1 VLREG
6 IKKGIKKILSA
17 GGFAVFRSRG
27 RFFQEGLFTVH
38 KDHFRQDPRFQEA
51 YLRGLQAIGDPH
63 AKFEWR
69 VHVALWAAATGLRVP
84 GDFVECGVNTGLIS
98 SAILQR
104 LRWNTL
110 DRRFYL
116 IDTFSGPVLEQFS
129 KEEIANGRRAV
140 VEIAVASG
148 GYVTDLG
155 RVRANYA
162 EWPRAIVVPGRVPD
176 VLPGL
181 GIGSVAF
188 LHIDMNCAYPER
200 AALEFFW
207 DRLSPGAVVLLDDYG
222 YLGHDLQA
230 EAMDAAARELGT
242 DILSLPTGQ
251 GLIIKGGSAV
261 L

>member
-1 VLREG
+1 MFKE
-6 IKKGIKKILSA
+6 GIKKILAA
-17 GGFAVFRSRG
+17 GGFSIIRSRG
-27 RFFQEGLFTVH
+27 RYFQEGLFTVH
-38 KDHFRQDPRFQEA
+38 KDHFRSDPQFREA

-69 VHVALWAAATGLRVP
+69 VHIALWAAAAGLRVP

-104 LRWNTL
+104 LRWNQAG
-110 DRRFYL
+110 RRFYL

-129 KEEIANGRRAV
+129 KEEIAKGRRAV
-140 VEIAVASG
+140 VENALAAG
-148 GYVTDLG
+148 GYVTDLE

-162 EWPRAIVVPGRVPD
+162 EWPNAIVVPGVVPD

-181 GIGSVAF
+181 EIGRVAF
-188 LHIDMNCAYPER
+188 LHLDMNCAYPER

-207 DRLSPGAVVLLDDYG
+207 DRLSPGAMVLLDDYG
-222 YLGHDLQA
+222 FYGHDLQA
-230 EAMDAAARELGT
+230 DAMDAAARALGT

-251 GLIIKGGSAV
+251 GLMIKGGGAV